1 MPAQYQIQTTHVE
14 NADTNAAV
22 IAAASTTQRV
32 YVIAL
37 FYRNGTG
44 GTLTPALIS
53 NAKAIWRG
61 TAQATTV
68 SNFYNL
74 SVGGEGLPVSDG
86 VNQNVTFLA
95 TASATSDLT
104 VWWYYGF

>member
-1 MPAQYQIQTTHVE
+1 MQSNIPDVQITVTHIE

-22 IAAASTTQRV
+22 VAAASATQRV
-32 YVIAL
+32 YVLAL

-53 NAKAIWRG
+53 NAKAMWRG

-68 SNFYNL
+68 SNFYWLN
-74 SVGGEGLPVSDG
+74 GLPCSDS
-86 VNQNVTFLA
+86 VNQSVTFLA

-104 VWWYYGF
+104 VWWYYGP